1 MQRDRM
7 ALKIET
13 RELAMMV
20 RALMDDPHV
29 TSESLIG
36 NYLIFNYTLSI
47 PYTVLSEKG
56 MRELFEYV
64 IPEAMTTIQFVRLT
78 NAD

>member
-29 TSESLIG
+29 TSDMLIG
-36 NYLIFNYTLSI
+36 NYLVFNYTLSI
-47 PYTVLSEKG
+47 PYTVLSEKT